1 MGSEP
6 GATRAGKRTW
16 ALLVLA
22 VVDAPLGVAHAFC
35 SPQDVSNGPLEIIGG
50 GWQDLL
56 RTARVRFTAWH
67 YAVHK
72 LMTASKGEAHSWYWQ
87 PLSPSLP

>member
-22 VVDAPLGVAHAFC
+22 VVDASLGVAHAFC
-35 SPQDVSNGPLEIIGG
+35 PPQDVPNGPLEIIGG
-50 GWQDLL
+50 GWQESSPHSPREIHRLAL
-56 RTARVRFTAWH
+56 CSTQ
-67 YAVHK
+67 
-72 LMTASKGEAHSWYWQ
+72 AHDG
-87 PLSPSLP
+87 